1 MVAFECV
8 IYLGIINQFFTM
20 PELPEVETIANN
32 LAPLIQAKIITNV
45 WTSDLKMRSQLSEID
60 KQFLPGK
67 RVHNVTRVGK
77 YLVIELLEK
86 YLLIHF
92 GMSGRLIVAQNAL
105 EMKQATYSLKHIHFC
120 LDFGDFLILYQDPR
134 RFGSVRIVSKAGPK
148 TTGQLS
154 TFLGIGFEPLSEK
167 FGAKELFY
175 MTRGISRHI
184 KIFLMDGKKIAG
196 VGNIYAA
203 EALFR
208 AGIRPTLPCFKLSIA
223 KCSQLVA
230 CLKSVLLK
238 AISKGGSSLRDFSGL
253 SGERG
258 SFVDEHLVYGKK
270 ENCVICKADLRRINI
285 GQRTTTFCPRC
296 QR

>member
-1 MVAFECV
+1 
-8 IYLGIINQFFTM
+8 M

-60 KQFLPGK
+60 KQSLPGK
-67 RVHNVTRVGK
+67 RVHKVTRVGK
-77 YLVIELLEK
+77 YLVIEFSDE

-92 GMSGRLIVAQNAL
+92 GMSGRLIFAQSAL
-105 EMKQATYSLKHIHFC
+105 EMRRAKNSLNHIHLC
-120 LDFGDFLILYQDPR
+120 LNFSDFFILYQDPR
-134 RFGSVRIVSKAGPK
+134 RFGSVRTVSKEGSE

-154 TFLGIGFEPLSEK
+154 KFLGIGSEPLSET
-167 FGAKELFY
+167 FGTKELFHI
-175 MTRGISRHI
+175 TRGISRQI

-196 VGNIYAA
+196 IGNIYAT

-208 AGIRPTLPCFKLSIA
+208 AGIRPTLPCLKLSIA
-223 KCSQLVA
+223 KCSQLVS
-230 CLKSVLLK
+230 CLKCVLLK
-238 AISKGGSSLRDFSGL
+238 AISKGGSSLRNFSGL

-258 SFVDEHLVYGKK
+258 SFVDEHLIYGKK
-270 ENCVICKADLRRINI
+270 EKCLICKAGLRRLNI
-285 GQRTTTFCPRC
+285 GQRNTTFCPRC

>member
-1 MVAFECV
+1 
-8 IYLGIINQFFTM
+8 M

-32 LAPLIQAKIITNV
+32 LAPMVQARIITNV
-45 WTSDLKMRSQLSEID
+45 WTSDLKMRSQLSEFD
-60 KQFLPGK
+60 KQALPGK
-67 RVHNVTRVGK
+67 RVHNVTRLGK
-77 YLVIELLEK
+77 YLVIELCDE

-92 GMSGRLIVAQNAL
+92 GMSGRLIFAQSTL
-105 EMKQATYSLKHIHFC
+105 EMRRTINSLNHIHLC
-120 LDFGDFLILYQDPR
+120 LDFNDFFILYQDPR
-134 RFGSVRIVSKAGPK
+134 RFGSVRTVSKVGPK

-154 TFLGIGFEPLSEK
+154 TFLGIGLEPLSEK
-167 FGAKELFY
+167 FGTKELFY
-175 MTRGISRHI
+175 ITRGISRQV

-196 VGNIYAA
+196 VGNIYAT

-208 AGIRPTLPCFKLSIA
+208 AGVRPTLPCLKLSIA
-223 KCSQLVA
+223 KCSQLVS

-238 AISKGGSSLRDFSGL
+238 AISKGGSSLRDFYGL

-258 SFVDEHLVYGKK
+258 SFIDEHLIYGKK
-270 ENCVICKADLRRINI
+270 ENCVICKADLRRMNI

>member
-1 MVAFECV
+1 MAFECV
-8 IYLGIINQFFTM
+8 ICLSIIIKFFTM

-60 KQFLPGK
+60 KQSLPGK

-77 YLVIELLEK
+77 YLVIELLDK

-92 GMSGRLIVAQNAL
+92 GMSGRLIVTQNSL
-105 EMKQATYSLKHIHFC
+105 EIKHATSALKHIHLC

-154 TFLGIGFEPLSEK
+154 KFLGIGIEPLSEK
-167 FGAKELFY
+167 FSAKELFY

-184 KIFLMDGKKIAG
+184 KIFLMDGSKIAG

-203 EALFR
+203 ETLFR
-208 AGIRPTLPCFKLSIA
+208 AGIRPTLPCLKLSIA
-223 KCSQLVA
+223 KCSQLVS
-230 CLKSVLLK
+230 CLKCVLLK
-238 AISKGGSSLRDFSGL
+238 AISKGGSSLRNFSGL

-258 SFVDEHLVYGKK
+258 SFVDEHLIYGKK
-270 ENCVICKADLRRINI
+270 EKCVICKADLRRLNI
-285 GQRTTTFCPRC
+285 GQRNTTFCPRC

>member
-1 MVAFECV
+1 
-8 IYLGIINQFFTM
+8 M

-60 KQFLPGK
+60 KQFLTGK
-67 RVHNVTRVGK
+67 RVHNVFRVGK

-92 GMSGRLIVAQNAL
+92 GMSGRLIVTQNAL
-105 EMKQATYSLKHIHFC
+105 EMKKPTHSLRHIHLY
-120 LDFGDFLILYQDPR
+120 LDFGDLLMLYQDPR
-134 RFGSVRIVSKAGPK
+134 RFGSARIISKAGLK

-154 TFLGIGFEPLSEK
+154 KFLGLGFEPLSED
-167 FGAKELFY
+167 FGAKELFN
-175 MTRGISRHI
+175 MTRGVSRQI

-230 CLKSVLLK
+230 CLKSVLVK

-270 ENCVICKADLRRINI
+270 ENCVICNADLRSMNI

>member
-1 MVAFECV
+1 MAFECV
-8 IYLGIINQFFTM
+8 IYLDIINQFFTM

-45 WTSDLKMRSQLSEID
+45 WTSDLKMRSQLSEND

-92 GMSGRLIVAQNAL
+92 GMSGRLIVTQNAL
-105 EMKQATYSLKHIHFC
+105 EMKQATYPLNHIHFC

-154 TFLGIGFEPLSEK
+154 KFLGIGFEPLSEK

-258 SFVDEHLVYGKK
+258 SFVDEHLVYGKR
-270 ENCVICKADLRRINI
+270 ENCVICNADLSRMNI